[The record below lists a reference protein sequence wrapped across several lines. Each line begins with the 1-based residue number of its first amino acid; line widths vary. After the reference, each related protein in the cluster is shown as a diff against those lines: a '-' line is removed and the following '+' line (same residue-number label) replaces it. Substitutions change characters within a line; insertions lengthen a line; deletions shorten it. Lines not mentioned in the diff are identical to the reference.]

1 MTREVID
8 PAELRALKRL
18 RREGYAKMPNEGT
31 LRAATEYE
39 RTRMGSYQQEKQ
51 VRDSG
56 LAQKAQ
62 FALGVISQNVPAERR
77 DTELETKAK
86 QVLNAIFDE
95 VLTEIANPPKP
106 PSEAPPQEPEEF
118 EEFALDGAEAVV

>member
-1 MTREVID
+1 MSGMTD
-8 PAELRALKRL
+8 PAELRALKKL
-18 RREGYAKMPNEGT
+18 RREGFARMPSEAV

-51 VRDSG
+51 VRDNG
-56 LAQKAQ
+56 IAQKAQ
-62 FALGVISQNVPAERR
+62 FALGVLSQNVPYERR
-77 DTELETKAK
+77 DTALEEKAK
-86 QVLNAIFDE
+86 RVLHGIFDE

-106 PSEAPPQEPEEF
+106 PSEALPQAPDEF